1 MSIPTPP
8 AELEHLASRLE
19 AWGLFRLIEAHGGL
33 RLYIPRTP
41 KDTDELVKLLG
52 MEATQKLAAE
62 WGGDYL
68 KVPLARAWFARCL
81 LAQGQSQR
89 QIARAM
95 RTTENTVRTLLQGTY
110 DEAGTARRDPRQI
123 GLPL

>member
-1 MSIPTPP
+1 MNLPTPP
-8 AELEHLASRLE
+8 AELENLASRLG
-19 AWGLFRLIEAHGGL
+19 AWGLFKLIEAHGGL

-41 KDTDELVKLLG
+41 KEKDDLVQLLG
-52 MEATQKLAAE
+52 LEAVQKLAAE

-68 KVPLARAWFARCL
+68 RVPLARAWFARCL
-81 LAQGQSQR
+81 LAQGNSQR

-95 RTTENTVRTLLQGTY
+95 RTTENTVRTLLHTGPDT
-110 DEAGTARRDPRQI
+110 RQM

>member
-1 MSIPTPP
+1 MNLPAPP
-8 AELEHLASRLE
+8 AELEHLASRLG
-19 AWGLFRLIEAHGGL
+19 AWGLFKLIEAHGGL

-41 KDTDELVKLLG
+41 KPDDDLVALLG

-89 QIARAM
+89 QIARHM
-95 RTTENTVRTLLQGTY
+95 RTTENTVRLLLQGAY
-110 DEAGTARRDPRQI
+110 DEASTARRDPRQI